1 MAPAVPFAL
10 LGVVQLTAVAGWL
23 GLAGASMFPRLRR
36 RVTGLFVV
44 GALVLAVA
52 EALTAL
58 RFGDP
63 ASDAIAWLRALG
75 LLLVGVGALGGSPQ
89 SLAMPL
95 PAGLAGV
102 VVPLGSRPTAAVA
115 GGAAGAFAAG
125 AAWWRGTR
133 RGADRWLAGA
143 LAAGLLLS
151 GVAALIGQRA
161 DSSLDAAV
169 ATLAVRGLATLFIGA
184 ALVQLARSML
194 LGKIVGAILAGV
206 VAMAAGAVGVVG
218 TGVAR
223 QVQGEQS
230 QRLPQGGRGGGG
242 LGGGGPGG
250 GGPGGGGGAPRVRQ
264 VGGGGADGV
273 AALATRSGLFA
284 QVVAKC
290 PGQPTSCASFLQLF
304 SEQPAYF
311 AVLFFR
317 GKGAQV
323 IAPDAR
329 AVSNAALVQL
339 AGSPLVQQVLKP
351 GTIASTA
358 ASGPMLLSG
367 GAGKP
372 PRLALVAAVPGRPG
386 GGTDAR
392 VRPTFAAVYGA
403 GVVDAYLQQLQR
415 RSGDDVSVIAE
426 GQVIASSLRT
436 STARRTVLSEA
447 RSAGVEQA
455 DVAVEKVVPA
465 QGHAPTVAL
474 VPVTAAG
481 NEDVRI
487 ATIALSQPASEALAA
502 QRSVLQRLFLTALAA
517 LLVVAVFAIALARRI
532 ADPVRRLTIAAGR
545 VRRGDLEATTTVAS
559 HDEVGRLSR
568 AFDAMTLSLRT
579 LTADLRSTAE
589 QEATLRARLE
599 RVVESMTDGLVVT
612 DAKGIVTDANPMA
625 LVLLGQDERDVIGKA
640 LPDVVRVEDGQGRS
654 LLERALAGAGTIDGE
669 LVGGGE
675 TRVPVRFG
683 VESLSGEQGR
693 VVVLADRRREREIE
707 RMKTEFLA
715 NVSHELRTPLTPI
728 RGYAEMIARRPELSR
743 EQVELFVDEILS
755 STSRMSR
762 AVELLV
768 DVAALEAGRV
778 ESEREPI
785 VVRSYVDERVDKWR
799 ERYPE
804 RAPDIKRR
812 IAGKLPAV
820 DIDRHWVSRALDEF
834 VDNAVKYSEP
844 RTPITIVAAMAD
856 DGSRRVRIGVRDSG
870 AGFDPAMTAELIGD
884 FSQADASE
892 TRRVGG
898 LGLGL
903 GFVSRVVDR
912 FGLQMLVEAEPAK
925 GSEFSLLLPAAP
937 EPASPPKPRSA
948 RTKATAA
955 ERL

>member
-23 GLAGASMFPRLRR
+23 GLAGASLFPRLRR
-36 RVTGLFVV
+36 RVTWLFVA
-44 GALVLAVA
+44 GALALAVA

-58 RFGDP
+58 RFGEP

-75 LLLVGVGALGGSPQ
+75 LVLVGVGALGGSPQ
-89 SLAMPL
+89 SLAWPL

-102 VVPLGSRPTAAVA
+102 VVPLGSRPTAAIAGGVA
-115 GGAAGAFAAG
+115 GLFAAV

-133 RGADRWLAGA
+133 RGADRLLAGA
-143 LAAGLLLS
+143 LAGGLLLS
-151 GVAALIGQRA
+151 GVAALLGQGA

-169 ATLAVRGLATLFIGA
+169 ATLAVRGLATVFLA
-184 ALVQLARSML
+184 ATLVQLSRTML

-218 TGVAR
+218 TGVAG
-223 QVQGEQS
+223 QVQHEQS
-230 QRLPQGGRGGGG
+230 QRLLQVAQGQQDA
-242 LGGGGPGG
+242 LT
-250 GGPGGGGGAPRVRQ
+250 
-264 VGGGGADGV
+264 
-273 AALATRSGLFA
+273 ALATRSGLFA
-284 QVVAKC
+284 QVVAQC
-290 PGQPTSCASFLQLF
+290 PRQPQFCVPFLKLF

-311 AVLFFR
+311 AVLVRR
-317 GKGAQV
+317 GAGATV

-329 AVSNAALVQL
+329 AVSNAGLVQL
-339 AGSPLVQQVLKP
+339 AGSQIVQQVLRR

-358 ASGPMLLSG
+358 ASGPLLLSG
-367 GAGKP
+367 GPGNP
-372 PRLALVAAVPGRPG
+372 PRLELVAAVPGRPG
-386 GGTDAR
+386 GSADAR

-415 RSGDDVSVIAE
+415 RSGYDVSVIAD

-436 STARRTVLSEA
+436 TAARRTVLSEA
-447 RSAGVEQA
+447 RSAGVEHA
-455 DVAVEKVVPA
+455 DVSVSKVVPA
-465 QGHAPTVAL
+465 QGEAPTVAL
-474 VPVTAAG
+474 VPVTEAG

-487 ATIALSQPASEALAA
+487 ATIALSQPANEALAA

-532 ADPVRRLTIAAGR
+532 TDPVRRLTVAAGR
-545 VRRGDLEATTTVAS
+545 VRRGDLDATTTVTS

-568 AFDAMTLSLRT
+568 AFDAMTSSLRT

-612 DAKGIVTDANPMA
+612 DAQGVVTDANPMA
-625 LVLLGQDERDVIGKA
+625 LVLLGQDERDVVGKS
-640 LPDVVRVEDGQGRS
+640 LQDVVRVEDAQGRS

-675 TRVPVRFG
+675 PRVPVRFG
-683 VESLSGEQGR
+683 VESLAGGQGR

-743 EQVELFVDEILS
+743 EQVELFVEEILS

-768 DVAALEAGRV
+768 DVAALEAGRI
-778 ESEREPI
+778 ETERAPI
-785 VVRSYVDERVDKWR
+785 AVRSYVDERVDTWR

-804 RAPDIKRR
+804 RAGDIKRR

-820 DIDRHWVSRALDEF
+820 DIDRHWVGRALDEL
-834 VDNAVKYSEP
+834 VDNAVKYTEP
-844 RTPITIVAAMAD
+844 RTPITIVAAMAA
-856 DGSRRVRIGVRDSG
+856 DGSRRVQVGVRDAG
-870 AGFDPAMTAELIGD
+870 AGFDPSMTAELIGD

-912 FGLQMLVEAEPAK
+912 FGLQMLIDAEPGQ
-925 GSEFSLLLPAAP
+925 GSEFSLLLPAVPEAAP
-937 EPASPPKPRSA
+937 PPTPPSA
-948 RTKATAA
+948 RTRATAA

>member
-23 GLAGASMFPRLRR
+23 GLAGASLFPRLRR
-36 RVTGLFVV
+36 RVTWLFVA
-44 GALVLAVA
+44 GALVLALA

-75 LLLVGVGALGGSPQ
+75 LVLVGLGALGGSPQ
-89 SLAMPL
+89 SLVLPV

-102 VVPLGSRPTAAVA
+102 VVPLGSAPTAAVA
-115 GGAAGAFAAG
+115 GGVAGLFAAA

-133 RGADRWLAGA
+133 RGADRWLGGM
-143 LAAGLLLS
+143 LGAGLLLS
-151 GVAALIGQRA
+151 GAAALISQGA
-161 DSSLDAAV
+161 DTSLDAAV
-169 ATLAVRGLATLFIGA
+169 ATLAVRGLATLLFA
-184 ALVQLARSML
+184 AVLVQLARSML

-218 TGVAR
+218 TGVAG
-223 QVQGEQS
+223 QVQNEQS
-230 QRLPQGGRGGGG
+230 QRLLQVARGEQDS
-242 LGGGGPGG
+242 LT
-250 GGPGGGGGAPRVRQ
+250 
-264 VGGGGADGV
+264 
-273 AALATRSGLFA
+273 ALATRSGLFA
-284 QVVAKC
+284 QVVAQC
-290 PGQPTSCASFLQLF
+290 PTQPQYCTSFLRLF

-311 AVLFFR
+311 AALFFR
-317 GKGAQV
+317 GKGAQIV
-323 IAPDAR
+323 APNAH

-339 AGSPLVQQVLKP
+339 AGSQLVQQVMKP
-351 GTIASTA
+351 GTLPSTA
-358 ASGPMLLSG
+358 ASGPMLVSG

-372 PRLALVAAVPGRPG
+372 PVLVLVAAVPGRPG
-386 GGTDAR
+386 GAPDAR

-415 RSGDDVSVIAE
+415 GTGYDVSVIAD

-436 STARRTVLSEA
+436 PAARRTVLSEV
-447 RSAGVEQA
+447 RSAGVEHA
-455 DVAVEKVVPA
+455 DVSVHKVVPA
-465 QGHAPTVAL
+465 QGEAPTVAL
-474 VPVTAAG
+474 VPVTEAG

-487 ATIALSQPASEALAA
+487 ATIALSQPANEALAA
-502 QRSVLQRLFLTALAA
+502 QRNVLQRLFLTALAA
-517 LLVVAVFAIALARRI
+517 LLIVAIFAVALAQRI
-532 ADPVRRLTIAAGR
+532 TDPVRRLTVAAGR
-545 VRRGDLEATTTVAS
+545 VRRGDLEATTTVS
-559 HDEVGRLSR
+559 SRDEVGRLSR
-568 AFDAMTLSLRT
+568 AFDAMTVSLRT

-612 DAKGIVTDANPMA
+612 DAKGVVTDANPMA
-625 LVLLGQDERDVIGKA
+625 LVLLGQDERDIVGKP
-640 LPDVVRVEDGQGRS
+640 LQDVVRVEDGQGRS

-683 VESLSGEQGR
+683 VESLSGDQGR

-778 ESEREPI
+778 RDERKPI
-785 VVRSYVDERVDKWR
+785 AVRSYVDERVDKWR

-804 RAPDIKRR
+804 RAGDIKRR
-812 IAGKLPAV
+812 VAGKLPAV
-820 DIDRHWVSRALDEF
+820 DIDRHWVGRALDEL
-834 VDNAVKYSEP
+834 VDNAVKYTEA
-844 RTPITIVAAMAD
+844 RTPIAVVAAMAD

-870 AGFDPAMTAELIGD
+870 AGFDPTMTAELIGD

-912 FGLQMLVEAEPAK
+912 FGLQMVVEAEPGK
-925 GSEFSLLLPAAP
+925 GSEFSLLLPIAP
-937 EPASPPKPRSA
+937 EPAAPPRPRSA